1 MSQKKNRAQKKPKS
15 EVKLAEERF
24 QNCIDKRNAFNE
36 EARTIRDERNSLHDQ
51 RNKVMKEVLKY
62 RKKMEVNKKAKT
74 KHIKSRDS
82 AMSKV
87 KQLNEL
93 KQKKRKGR
101 KGAKSVKDTVQ
112 AIISE
117 ILATENRLET
127 TEMTIAK
134 EREVLEKLSILR
146 RSLTDQ
152 QKTLTTHEHLHSE
165 VKELDEEIGTAISQ
179 SNEQHDE
186 VVKLAKLNK
195 DLYKKNKELMK
206 EAHHLSS
213 EANKKHEEFIFIR
226 KKADHQHAKAMEML
240 ETLRTHRKTAR
251 EERQARWRVVKDHRK
266 NIKKELYDP
275 DKLES
280 VADDALQELMS
291 GGKISL

>member
-1 MSQKKNRAQKKPKS
+1 MSQKKNRQQRKPKS

-24 QNCIDKRNAFNE
+24 QNCIEKRNSLNE
-36 EARTIRDERNSLHDQ
+36 ESRTIRDERNSLHDQ

-62 RKKMEVNKKAKT
+62 RKKMEVNKKTKT

-101 KGAKSVKDTVQ
+101 KGAKSVKDTVE

-134 EREVLEKLSILR
+134 EREVLERLSILR
-146 RSLTDQ
+146 RSL
-152 QKTLTTHEHLHSE
+152 S
-165 VKELDEEIGTAISQ
+165 
-179 SNEQHDE
+179 
-186 VVKLAKLNK
+186 LN
-195 DLYKKNKELMK
+195 
-206 EAHHLSS
+206 
-213 EANKKHEEFIFIR
+213 
-226 KKADHQHAKAMEML
+226 
-240 ETLRTHRKTAR
+240 
-251 EERQARWRVVKDHRK
+251 
-266 NIKKELYDP
+266 
-275 DKLES
+275 
-280 VADDALQELMS
+280 
-291 GGKISL
+291 

>member
-1 MSQKKNRAQKKPKS
+1 MSQKKNRQQRKPKS

-24 QNCIDKRNAFNE
+24 QNCIEKRNSLNE
-36 EARTIRDERNSLHDQ
+36 ESRTIRDERNSLHDQ

-62 RKKMEVNKKAKT
+62 RKKMEVNKKTKA

-134 EREVLEKLSILR
+134 EREVLERLSILR
-146 RSLTDQ
+146 RSLTAQ

-165 VKELDEEIGTAISQ
+165 VKELDVEIVTSISQ
-179 SNEQHDE
+179 SNEEHEE

-206 EAHHLSS
+206 EANH
-213 EANKKHEEFIFIR
+213 
-226 KKADHQHAKAMEML
+226 
-240 ETLRTHRKTAR
+240 
-251 EERQARWRVVKDHRK
+251 
-266 NIKKELYDP
+266 
-275 DKLES
+275 
-280 VADDALQELMS
+280 
-291 GGKISL
+291 